1 MKAALLLATSLMLAL
16 SACSADQPA
25 GAPAATTK
33 KVEPPPPPPFAGDG
47 IVCPQDVKQC
57 ADGSFVARTG
67 PKCEFVAC
75 PEDKK

>member
-16 SACSADQPA
+16 SACSADQPV
-25 GAPAATTK
+25 AASK
-33 KVEPPPPPPFAGDG
+33 KVEPPPPPPLASEG

-67 PKCEFVAC
+67 PKCQFAAC